1 MGSINAQT
9 RAIVILYN
17 GSEVKKETLAS
28 MAHLIDADV
37 DAGDTLDV
45 RLVDSDDIAKV
56 LFKNVISGVKVNK
69 VSAKDQAII
78 YIASLFKEEMADP
91 VWFKKSLIFNAI
103 SGHNAELLNALTI
116 LKNGVDGCSAAV
128 LEKYGVKSTH
138 LRVIKTVANLV
149 L

>member
-1 MGSINAQT
+1 MGSINTQT

-17 GSEVKKETLAS
+17 GSEIKRETLVS
-28 MAHLIDADV
+28 IAHLIDADV

-56 LFKNVISGVKVNK
+56 LFKNVISGVKMNN

-78 YIASLFKEEMADP
+78 YIASLFKEEMSDP
-91 VWFKKSLIFNAI
+91 AWFRKSLVVNAV
-103 SGHNAELLNALTI
+103 SGHNAELVKALTI
-116 LKNGVDGCSAAV
+116 LKDGAVGCSINV
-128 LEKYGVKSTH
+128 LNKYGVKPAH
-138 LRVIKTVANLV
+138 IKEIRAVANLV